1 MAHGGKVLI
10 DQLARLGVPRVFLV
24 PGESFL
30 AALDAL
36 YDEPSIETIVCRHEA
51 SCTMMAEATAK
62 LTGRPGV
69 AFVSRG
75 PGAANAVPG
84 LLIAQEDEVPVVLVV
99 GLPSRRLD
107 GLESFQHLETET
119 FFAGS
124 VKATLIAREPEQ
136 IPEFTVRAFHIAS
149 SGRPGPVVLA
159 FPEDVLTGPCEA
171 ALLPEPLVPTAGPS
185 PDDLARLQDLL
196 HTAERPLMIVGGPG
210 WSADTADL
218 VQNFAL
224 RFDLPVASAFRTQD
238 YIDNRHR
245 CYVGHTGFPFDAK
258 LQAGIRAADVVIA
271 LGARLGDFST
281 RGFTTIEAPEPKQHL
296 VRIHPSAEAM
306 LAPPRARTAIVAHAR
321 ALAEGLTRLE
331 PIPNPPWAAF
341 RRDLRLAYEQHI
353 KPQPTPGAAHMETIV
368 SSLSGALPESAIIT
382 NGAGNYS
389 QFVHR
394 YFQYKRFRTSL
405 APGYGT
411 MGYGL
416 PAAIAA
422 KLAVPAAPVVA
433 FAGDGCFQMSMMEL
447 ATAVQYGLPLVL
459 IIADNG
465 MFGTI
470 RMHQERT
477 YPGRVSGTTLANPDF
492 AALARSL
499 GAFGETVA
507 CDEDFAPAFARAS
520 SCGKAAVLHVRWDP
534 EAINPAETIQS
545 IRSSSSKRAQV

>member
-1 MAHGGKVLI
+1 
-10 DQLARLGVPRVFLV
+10 
-24 PGESFL
+24 
-30 AALDAL
+30 
-36 YDEPSIETIVCRHEA
+36 
-51 SCTMMAEATAK
+51 
-62 LTGRPGV
+62 
-69 AFVSRG
+69 
-75 PGAANAVPG
+75 
-84 LLIAQEDEVPVVLVV
+84 
-99 GLPSRRLD
+99 
-107 GLESFQHLETET
+107 
-119 FFAGS
+119 
-124 VKATLIAREPEQ
+124 
-136 IPEFTVRAFHIAS
+136 
-149 SGRPGPVVLA
+149 
-159 FPEDVLTGPCEA
+159 
-171 ALLPEPLVPTAGPS
+171 
-185 PDDLARLQDLL
+185 
-196 HTAERPLMIVGGPG
+196 
-210 WSADTADL
+210 
-218 VQNFAL
+218 
-224 RFDLPVASAFRTQD
+224 
-238 YIDNRHR
+238 
-245 CYVGHTGFPFDAK
+245 
-258 LQAGIRAADVVIA
+258 
-271 LGARLGDFST
+271 
-281 RGFTTIEAPEPKQHL
+281 
-296 VRIHPSAEAM
+296 
-306 LAPPRARTAIVAHAR
+306 
-321 ALAEGLTRLE
+321 
-331 PIPNPPWAAF
+331 
-341 RRDLRLAYEQHI
+341 
-353 KPQPTPGAAHMETIV
+353 METIV

-507 CDEDFAPAFARAS
+507 CDKDFAPAFARAS

-534 EAINPAETIQS
+534 DAINPAETIQS

>member
-36 YDEPSIETIVCRHEA
+36 HDEPSIKTIVCRHEA

-62 LTGRPGV
+62 LTGRPGI

-84 LLIAQEDEVPVVLVV
+84 LLIALEDEVPIVLVV

-107 GLESFQHLETET
+107 GLESFQHLDTET

-124 VKATLIAREPEQ
+124 VKTTLIVREPEQ
-136 IPEFTVRAFHIAS
+136 IPEFTVRAFHIAM

-159 FPEDVLTGPCEA
+159 FPEDVLTGACTA
-171 ALLPEPLVPTAGPS
+171 ALLPEPPVPSAAPS
-185 PDDLARLQDLL
+185 QAELSRFQDILN
-196 HTAERPLMIVGGPG
+196 ASERPLMIVGGPG
-210 WSADTADL
+210 WSAETAAS

-224 RFDLPVASAFRTQD
+224 RFDLPVATAFRTQD
-238 YIDNRHR
+238 YVDNRHR

-281 RGFTTIEAPEPKQHL
+281 RGFTTIEAPEPNQHL
-296 VRIHPSAEAM
+296 VRIHPSAGAM
-306 LAPPRARTAIVAHAR
+306 LSPPRARTAIVAHAHAFAR
-321 ALAEGLTRLE
+321 CLATLQ
-331 PIPNPPWAAF
+331 PNANPPWATF
-341 RRDLRLAYEQHI
+341 RRDLRQAYEQHI
-353 KPQPTPGAAHMETIV
+353 KPQPTPGDAHLETIV
-368 SSLSGALPESAIIT
+368 STLSAALPENAIVT

-422 KLAVPAAPVVA
+422 KLAVPDAPVVA

-447 ATAVQYGLPLVL
+447 ATAVQYGLPLIL

-470 RMHQERT
+470 RMHQERN

-499 GAFGETVA
+499 GAFGEVVA
-507 CDEDFAPAFARAS
+507 RDEDFAPAFARAS
-520 SCGKAAVLHVRWDP
+520 KCGRPAVLHVRWDP
-534 EAINPAETIQS
+534 EAINPIETIQS
-545 IRSSSSKRAQV
+545 IRKASAARL